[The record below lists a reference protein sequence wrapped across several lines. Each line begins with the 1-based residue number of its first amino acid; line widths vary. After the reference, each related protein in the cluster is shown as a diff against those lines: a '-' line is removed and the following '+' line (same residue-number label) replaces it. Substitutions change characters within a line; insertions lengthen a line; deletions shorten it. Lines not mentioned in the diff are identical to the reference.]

1 MTRSTSFTFLV
12 LIIVA
17 LAGYL
22 VYTRVL
28 RPDAGTVT
36 EVVTCTECGHVFV
49 VSFPVGKG
57 GAPYECRKCGAKSAY
72 LAYQCTDPD
81 CWLIF
86 PVTPEDLEAGP
97 AVACPDCGT
106 RARRLLKVPPNADL
120 LADPTRRDADND

>member
-1 MTRSTSFTFLV
+1 MTRSTSFKALV
-12 LIIVA
+12 LILVA

-36 EVVTCTECGHVFV
+36 EVVMCTECGHVFA
-49 VSFPVGKG
+49 VSFRVGGG
-57 GAPYECRKCGAKSAY
+57 GAPYECPECGAKSAY
-72 LAYQCTDPD
+72 LAYQCTNPD

-86 PVTPEDLEAGP
+86 PVTPEDLAAGP

-106 RARRLLKVPPNADL
+106 RAHRLLEVPPNADL
-120 LADPTRRDADND
+120 LAKPTRTNADGN